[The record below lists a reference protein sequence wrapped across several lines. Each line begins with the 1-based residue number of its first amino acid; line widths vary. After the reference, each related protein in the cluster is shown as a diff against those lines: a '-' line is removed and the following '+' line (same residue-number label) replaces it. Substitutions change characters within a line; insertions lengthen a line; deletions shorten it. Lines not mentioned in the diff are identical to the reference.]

1 MSGMNGYR
9 EPAEKIVAH
18 ELDHGPEVVPGQYW
32 PTPAHHGIDARQ
44 YSQQVPPGSGSDVR
58 RICGLHR
65 STFYLALVLAVVII
79 VGSVGG
85 GVGGSLAVKNAQRG
99 AQSAQESQA
108 TPTPIPTETT
118 IATSSATGSASGSA
132 KASATGSPTTTTR
145 ISMPTFGLLALD
157 CPSISGTTASLTA
170 GGQSSSYDLD
180 CGVDNNGDGIDIIAV
195 VSWSLE
201 DCLRVCSSFN
211 ANRKSGSESCAGV
224 QFHADIVD
232 LVSRFSGN
240 CFLKNTEGRA
250 VTDTNSTNFNLHVS
264 AMLYS

>member
-1 MSGMNGYR
+1 M
-9 EPAEKIVAH
+9 AH
-18 ELDHGPEVVPGQYW
+18 EVDHGPEVVPGQYW
-32 PTPAHHGIDARQ
+32 PTPAHHGIDAGQ
-44 YSQQVPPGSGSDVR
+44 YSYQIPPPKSGSDGR

-85 GVGGSLAVKNAQRG
+85 GVGGSLAVKNAQRE

-108 TPTPIPTETT
+108 AATPTLTDTT
-118 IATSSATGSASGSA
+118 I
-132 KASATGSPTTTTR
+132 ATGSPTGSTTESATSSSTTTTW
-145 ISMPTFGLLALD
+145 ISTPTSGLLALD
-157 CPSISGTTASLTA
+157 CPGISGTTASMTV
-170 GGQSSSYDLD
+170 GGQSSRYDIE
-180 CGVDNNGDGIDIIAV
+180 CGVDNNGAGIDIIAV
-195 VSWSLE
+195 VSWSLD
-201 DCLRVCSSFN
+201 DCLRACSSFN
-211 ANRKSGSESCAGV
+211 ANRESGSESCAGV

>member
-32 PTPAHHGIDARQ
+32 LTPAHHGIDARQ
-44 YSQQVPPGSGSDVR
+44 YSQQVPLNSGSDGR

-65 STFYLALVLAVVII
+65 STFYLALVFAVVII

-85 GVGGSLAVKNAQRG
+85 GVGGG
-99 AQSAQESQA
+99 AQSAQESQT

-118 IATSSATGSASGSA
+118 TATNSATGSASGSA
-132 KASATGSPTTTTR
+132 SGSAKASTTGSPVTSTR
-145 ISMPTFGLLALD
+145 ISMPTSGLLSLD
-157 CPSISGTTASLTA
+157 CPSISGTTASITA

-201 DCLRVCSSFN
+201 DCLRACSSFN
-211 ANRKSGSESCAGV
+211 ANRKSRSESCAGV

-240 CFLKNTEGRA
+240 CFLKNIEGRA
-250 VTDTNSTNFNLHVS
+250 VMDTNSTNFNSHVS